1 MQDDTPLQVIGES
14 ARTQQI
20 LQNSLSIALHHASSY
35 KTIEINCFTVP
46 KRKEGGRM
54 FMAIDFEQPEAYSEI
69 MSDDSLTTFDEL
81 EAGLKSSKHV
91 C

>member
-1 MQDDTPLQVIGES
+1 
-14 ARTQQI
+14 
-20 LQNSLSIALHHASSY
+20 
-35 KTIEINCFTVP
+35 
-46 KRKEGGRM
+46 M